1 MLGVRRAGVTEALQA
16 LTKEKLISSARS
28 EIVVL
33 DRKGLERRAG
43 KSYGVPEAELRRL
56 LGSAGIPRKRID
68 RTPALAHV
76 PEKWKPVFRKG
87 HAPINEFRAHP
98 DLPNR
103 DAL

>member
-43 KSYGVPEAELRRL
+43 ESYGVPEAELRRL
-56 LGSAGIPRKRID
+56 LG
-68 RTPALAHV
+68 
-76 PEKWKPVFRKG
+76 
-87 HAPINEFRAHP
+87 
-98 DLPNR
+98 
-103 DAL
+103 